1 MFGLKS
7 SKHAVDSSVLLLK
20 LEMSLQV
27 YKIPW
32 ICTALRTLV
41 DVCPQ
46 LTKPE
51 VMSVLSRSSVL
62 MRQRDRVEETLDA
75 MQQAGA
81 ASLHVISDFDMT
93 LTRFAHNGKRVPTTH
108 NILDSRLLV
117 DEECG
122 KKMREL
128 LNTYYPIEIDA
139 SRTVEEKLPFMV
151 EWWTKVH
158 HLLVEQKIR
167 KDLLAPA
174 VRESNAATSMLRD
187 GYRVFF
193 DHLAQRDVP
202 LLIFSGGVGDVLE
215 EVIRQHGVFR
225 PSVHVIANYMDFDH
239 AGVLRAFK
247 GDLIHTFNKRKG
259 ALSHVARFPELQA
272 RRSVL
277 LLGDSLG
284 DLNMAAGVPEPR
296 RLLTVGF
303 LNDQVDARRE
313 SYVNSFDIVVLA
325 QDDTMDVPNAIL
337 RFVMSSG
344 DNNGN

>member
-7 SKHAVDSSVLLLK
+7 YKQTADSSLLLLK
-20 LEMSLQV
+20 LV

-32 ICTALRTLV
+32 LCTPLRTLV
-41 DVCPQ
+41 DIWPQ
-46 LTKPE
+46 LTKSE
-51 VMSVLSRSSVL
+51 VMSELSRSSVL
-62 MRQRDRVEETLDA
+62 IKRRDRVEETLEA
-75 MQQAGA
+75 MRQDGTAG
-81 ASLHVISDFDMT
+81 LHVISDFDMT
-93 LTRFAHNGKRVPTTH
+93 LTRFAHNGKRVPTSH
-108 NILDSRLLV
+108 NILDNRLLV

-158 HLLVEQKIR
+158 NLLVEQKIR
-167 KDLLAPA
+167 KDLLAAA
-174 VRESNAATSMLRD
+174 VRESTSVTSMLRD
-187 GYRVFF
+187 GCKAFF
-193 DHLAQRDVP
+193 DQLAHRDVP

-215 EVIRQHGVFR
+215 EVIRQHGVFH
-225 PSVHVIANYMDFDH
+225 PNIHVIANYMDFDH
-239 AGVLRAFK
+239 SGILRAFK
-247 GDLIHTFNKRKG
+247 GDLIHTFNKRVR
-259 ALSHVARFPELQA
+259 ALSHAARFPELQA

-325 QDDTMDVPNAIL
+325 QDDTMDVPNAVL

-344 DNNGN
+344 KGQSRLTGT